1 LGIASAISFIRGQRT
16 QWLGHVIRRSED
28 DISRTILNWKPM
40 GKRPRGR
47 PRKRWLDVV
56 EEDLER
62 LGVQEW
68 RKVVQDRE

>member
-1 LGIASAISFIRGQRT
+1 MAPVISFVRGQRI
-16 QWLGHVIRRSED
+16 QWLDHAMWRSEN
-28 DISRTILNWKPM
+28 DISRTILNWKPL

-47 PRKRWLDVV
+47 PRKRWMDVV

-68 RKVVQDRE
+68 REIVQDREK

>member
-1 LGIASAISFIRGQRT
+1 MQ
-16 QWLGHVIRRSED
+16 RSED

-68 RKVVQDRE
+68 REVVQDREKWRDIVMAAKTLRDY

>member
-1 LGIASAISFIRGQRT
+1 MAPVIRFVRGQRIE
-16 QWLGHVIRRSED
+16 WLRHAMRRSED

-47 PRKRWLDVV
+47 PRKRWTDVV

-62 LGVQEW
+62 L
-68 RKVVQDRE
+68 

>member
-1 LGIASAISFIRGQRT
+1 M
-16 QWLGHVIRRSED
+16 RRSED
-28 DISRTILNWKPM
+28 DISRTILNWKSM

-47 PRKRWLDVV
+47 PRKRWMDVV

-68 RKVVQDRE
+68 REIVQNHEQWRDIVMAAKTLREY